1 MLHKWMP
8 RDNTASP
15 QQLLSQPA
23 SLQRNRSG
31 IFAGRIL
38 LVEDCEVTRLA
49 SELLLQQQGLCIDT
63 ATSGEE
69 AMEMLSRNRD
79 YDLILVDIHMP
90 GLSGYALCSW
100 YKEMCKTEGRATGI
114 VVAVTADPDDQ
125 TCKEFGID
133 KCLPK
138 PLSTSTIVNLL
149 HEHWGEREARKS
161 SSPGL
166 VAFDWG
172 EANRSPQKQVADVQ
186 MPPAFGTSPARPPA
200 AASTGAGQPPPFSQP
215 PPAASTGAALPP
227 HLQHLQRGGGGGGAG
242 GGGGGGGRGFGMP
255 ELR

>member
-90 GLSGYALCSW
+90 GLSGY
-100 YKEMCKTEGRATGI
+100 G
-114 VVAVTADPDDQ
+114 
-125 TCKEFGID
+125 
-133 KCLPK
+133 
-138 PLSTSTIVNLL
+138 N
-149 HEHWGEREARKS
+149 
-161 SSPGL
+161 
-166 VAFDWG
+166 
-172 EANRSPQKQVADVQ
+172 
-186 MPPAFGTSPARPPA
+186 
-200 AASTGAGQPPPFSQP
+200 
-215 PPAASTGAALPP
+215 
-227 HLQHLQRGGGGGGAG
+227 
-242 GGGGGGGRGFGMP
+242 
-255 ELR
+255 